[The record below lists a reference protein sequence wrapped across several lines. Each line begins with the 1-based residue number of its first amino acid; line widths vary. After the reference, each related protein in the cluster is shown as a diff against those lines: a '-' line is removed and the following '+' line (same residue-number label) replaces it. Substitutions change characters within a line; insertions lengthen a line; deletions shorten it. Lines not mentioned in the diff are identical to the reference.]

1 METGALGFKMNKGQ
15 AVTGGVLLLLILFI
29 GKSTLSSSML
39 FFRLLAG
46 MGFGYALTR
55 GFMGFAGSVNRAY
68 NTGSTKLMR
77 VLAYMFLGTSVLT
90 TAFLYNSDAS
100 SYGLWVN
107 PINSGLIIGGLLFG
121 FGMTFSVCCASGVLT
136 DVVTGFSRGFIT
148 LIFFGMGVF
157 LGFPFQ
163 RAADWVVAAGIPT
176 DWIRKTAFS
185 TETFPDGVY
194 FPDLFKGDGLD
205 GYLGAIL
212 LTAFLAGIVIYLSK
226 RYEQNRK
233 VNGTFT
239 GVPSE
244 IEQCKVLA
252 DCDNGVSEFKLLSEE
267 TYVRLFVKPWSMGIG
282 AAVIAVIFT
291 LLMGVT
297 KNGWGASTP
306 YGWWFG
312 RFLMIFGVS
321 PESLASF
328 SNVPVKFYT
337 MPFFDHPINVQNIGI
352 MVGTVICL
360 LLAGTFKSTVTTEI
374 KITPKQ
380 GFLYAMGGIFMGL
393 GTRLANGCN
402 VGALYTPIANF
413 SLSGWIFFAA
423 LVGGGIIGNIVAKK
437 IK

>member
-1 METGALGFKMNKGQ
+1 MKKGQ
-15 AVTGGVLLLLILFI
+15 NLIGLIVLILTLII
-29 GKSTLSSSML
+29 GKTMLSSSML
-39 FFRLLAG
+39 FFRLLTGA
-46 MGFGYALTR
+46 GFGYALTR

-77 VLAYMFLGTSVLT
+77 ILAYMFLGTSILSA
-90 TAFLYNSDAS
+90 AFLYNADAS
-100 SYGLWVN
+100 SYDLWVN
-107 PINSGLIIGGLLFG
+107 QVNSGLILGGIMFG

-163 RAADWVVAAGIPT
+163 RAATWVTEAGIPT
-176 DWIRKTAFS
+176 DWIRKSWFTS
-185 TETFPDGVY
+185 ETGSKLYNGVY
-194 FPDLFKGDGLD
+194 FPDLFKWDGLD
-205 GYLGAIL
+205 GYLGAVL
-212 LTAFLAGIVIYLSK
+212 LTSLLCGIVVYLSK
-226 RYEQNRK
+226 KYESSRR
-233 VNGTFT
+233 VSGTFT

-244 IEQCKVLA
+244 IEQVKIVTQ
-252 DCDNGVSEFKLLSEE
+252 DKDSNKEFKLLSEE
-267 TYVRLFVKPWSMGIG
+267 TYTRLFVTPWSMKVG
-282 AAVIAVIFT
+282 ASVIAVIFT

-297 KNGWGASTP
+297 KAGWGASTP

-312 RFLMIFGVS
+312 RFLMIFGIS
-321 PESLASF
+321 PESL
-328 SNVPVKFYT
+328 SNFTNFPVKFYT
-337 MPFFDHPINVQNIGI
+337 MPFFDHPINVQNVGI

-360 LLAGTFKSTVTTEI
+360 LLAGTFKSTTTSEI

-380 GFLYAMGGIFMGL
+380 AALYAMGGILMGL

-413 SLSGWIFFAA
+413 SLSGWVFFAA
-423 LVGGGIIGNIVAKK
+423 LVGGGILGNRVAVK

>member
-1 METGALGFKMNKGQ
+1 MKKGQ
-15 AVTGGVLLLLILFI
+15 NLVGLIVIVLTLII
-29 GKSTLSSSML
+29 GKTMLGSSML

-46 MGFGYALTR
+46 VGFGYALTR

-77 VLAYMFLGTSVLT
+77 VLAYMFLGTSILT
-90 TAFLYNSDAS
+90 AAFLFNAEPG
-100 SYGLWVN
+100 SYGLWIN
-107 PINSGLIIGGLLFG
+107 PINSGLILGGIMFG

-163 RAADWVVAAGIPT
+163 RAATWVKDAGIST
-176 DWIRKTAFS
+176 DWIRKSWFS
-185 TETFPDGVY
+185 TGEFKGVY
-194 FPDLFKGDGLD
+194 FPDLFKWDGLN

-212 LTAFLAGIVIYLSK
+212 LTALFTGVVVYLSK
-226 RYEQNRK
+226 KYESSRR
-233 VNGTFT
+233 VLGTYT

-244 IEQCKVLA
+244 IEQLNNITQAKES
-252 DCDNGVSEFKLLSEE
+252 NKEFKLLSEE
-267 TYVRLFVKPWSMGIG
+267 TYTKLFVTPWSMKVG
-282 AAVIAVIFT
+282 AVAIAVLFT

-297 KNGWGASTP
+297 KSGWGASTP

-321 PESLASF
+321 PESLSNF
-328 SNVPVKFYT
+328 SNFPVKFYT
-337 MPFFDHPINVQNIGI
+337 MPFFAHPINVQNVGI
-352 MVGTVICL
+352 MLGTVICL
-360 LLAGTFKSTVTTEI
+360 LLAGTFTSTTTSEI
-374 KITPKQ
+374 KITFKQ
-380 GFLYAMGGIFMGL
+380 AVLYAMGGIFMGL
-393 GTRLANGCN
+393 GTRFANGCN

-423 LVGGGIIGNIVAKK
+423 LVGGGILGNKVASK

>member
-1 METGALGFKMNKGQ
+1 METSALGFKMKKSQNIAG
-15 AVTGGVLLLLILFI
+15 LILLILMLVV
-29 GKSTLSSSML
+29 GKTMLNSSML
-39 FFRLLAG
+39 FFRLLVGA
-46 MGFGYALTR
+46 GFGYALTR

-77 VLAYMFLGTSVLT
+77 ILAYMFLGTSILS
-90 TAFLYNSDAS
+90 ASFLYNVDAA

-107 PINSGLIIGGLLFG
+107 QINSGLIIGGLLFG

-136 DVVTGFSRGFIT
+136 DVITGFSRGFIT

-163 RAADWVVAAGIPT
+163 RAAQWVQDAGIPT
-176 DWIRKTAFS
+176 DWIRKTWFS
-185 TETFPDGVY
+185 TETFKSGVY
-194 FPDLFKGDGLD
+194 FPDLFKWDGLH

-212 LTAFLAGIVIYLSK
+212 LTGLLSGIVIYLSK

-233 VNGTFT
+233 VNKTFT

-252 DCDNGVSEFKLLSEE
+252 DCDGGVTEFKLCSED

-282 AAVIAVIFT
+282 ASVIAVLFT

-297 KNGWGASTP
+297 KSGWGASTP

-312 RFLMIFGVS
+312 RLLMVFGVS

-328 SNVPVKFYT
+328 SNFPIKFYT

-352 MVGTVICL
+352 MVGTIICL
-360 LLAGTFKSTVTTEI
+360 LLAGTFKTTVTTEI

-380 GFLYAMGGIFMGL
+380 GMLYAMGGILMGL
-393 GTRLANGCN
+393 GTRFANGCN

-423 LVGGGIIGNIVAKK
+423 LVGGGILGNIVAKK